1 MDFRRALCATW
12 LVSDVARGRPLRR
25 APLLLVCDSFLVV
38 LALLTCVFV
47 GPSRALRRR
56 PSTATFAVEIP
67 VRPRTGR
74 AAPPASGRTISSSAP
89 ASPALAA
96 CAALPPSLLPAA
108 SAAASSRSAGLV
120 EALPRGSPAL
130 SDLLAWRAEAQAS
143 SLECAVAKACQDSV
157 VTELGSAKAAVAFA
171 QTALASVERR
181 RRIAADRV
189 KFAKRRGDLARKN
202 IDQLEREL
210 GKTVPSRR
218 TSAYRREVT
227 EPEGDNDN
235 DNDGDNDDD
244 NDGDDDDE
252 GEDAPS
258 GGARS
263 DGAESEGDESGGD
276 GGDSDEVDAGIAG
289 SGMDL
294 S

>member
-1 MDFRRALCATW
+1 M
-12 LVSDVARGRPLRR
+12 
-25 APLLLVCDSFLVV
+25 FLVV

-67 VRPRTGR
+67 VRPRTRR

-89 ASPALAA
+89 VSPALAA
-96 CAALPPSLLPAA
+96 RAALPPSLPPAA
-108 SAAASSRSAGLV
+108 SAAASSRSAGLA

-143 SLECAVAKACQDSV
+143 SLECAVAEACQDSV
-157 VTELGSAKAAVAFA
+157 VAELGSAKAAVAFA

-181 RRIAADRV
+181 SRIAADRV
-189 KFAKRRGDLARKN
+189 KFARQRGDLARKN
-202 IDQLEREL
+202 VDQLEREL

-218 TSAYRREVT
+218 TSAYRGEVT
-227 EPEGDNDN
+227 KPEG
-235 DNDGDNDDD
+235 NDDED
-244 NDGDDDDE
+244 HDGDDDDE

-258 GGARS
+258 GDARS